1 MMRFLS
7 ILLILLTGEAIYA
20 TSEHELVEK
29 AEKAYKEKHFN
40 EAITSYETLLNNGY
54 QSYQLHYNLGN
65 AYFRLNQIGQAIYHY
80 ELANKLAPNHN
91 DVLTNLEIAN
101 TKTIDK
107 IEAKENFLAS
117 AFKNKM
123 VNSLSSTEWAWSS
136 ILFLFLSL
144 AMIFL
149 FFSSTS
155 ATLKKSG
162 FFLGLISLIGFI
174 LSMSMGYISLND
186 KKEIHFAIIVSKETK
201 IYNEPEDNQ
210 NQKFSLHEG
219 TKVKVLESNKEWTS
233 IQLEN
238 GNEGWVKTSDVGL
251 F

>member
-1 MMRFLS
+1 MRFLF
-7 ILLILLTGEAIYA
+7 ILLTLLTGQTIYA
-20 TSEHELVEK
+20 ASENELIEK
-29 AEKAYKEKHFN
+29 AEKAYKEKHFS
-40 EAITSYETLLNNGY
+40 EAITSYQTLLNNGY

-65 AYFRLNQIGQAIYHY
+65 AYFRVNQIGQAIYHY
-80 ELANKLAPNHN
+80 ELANKLDPNNN

-117 AFKNKM
+117 ALKNKI

-136 ILFLFLSL
+136 IIFLFLAL
-144 AMIFL
+144 TMIFL
-149 FFSSTS
+149 FFGSTGTS
-155 ATLKKSG
+155 IKKTG

-174 LSMSMGYISLND
+174 FSMSMGYISLND
-186 KKEIHFAIIVSKETK
+186 KKEIHFAIIVSKESK
-201 IYNEPEDNQ
+201 IYNEPEESQ